1 MGKIARI
8 VGIVFCG
15 VMLLVP
21 QVVCFVGASPGIM
34 KAADVL
40 RLCFPLTFCVL
51 VGLCIDEGRA
61 RERERA
67 DQEKVRSSPPSP

>member
-1 MGKIARI
+1 MSKIARI

-15 VMLLVP
+15 AMLLIP
-21 QVVCFVGASPGIM
+21 QVVCFVGASPDIM

-40 RLCFPLTFCVL
+40 RLCFPLTFSVL

-67 DQEKVRSSPPSP
+67 DREKLRSLPPSP